1 MAGYYERVGIVRN
14 LQNNP
19 TDRSDNALRS
29 EAQTVTETIV
39 GGFAS
44 VIELINYLIKNW
56 QVTMVGFIALL
67 LLIKRL

>member
-29 EAQTVTETIV
+29 EAQTVTETIA

-44 VIELINYLIKNW
+44 FIELINYLIKNW
-56 QVTMVGFIALL
+56 QVTIVGSIALL
-67 LLIKRL
+67 LLIRRL

>member
-1 MAGYYERVGIVRN
+1 MAGFYERVGIVRN

-19 TDRSDNALRS
+19 TDRSENSLRS

-44 VIELINYLIKNW
+44 VIELINFLIKNW
-56 QVTMVGFIALL
+56 QVTTVGFIALL